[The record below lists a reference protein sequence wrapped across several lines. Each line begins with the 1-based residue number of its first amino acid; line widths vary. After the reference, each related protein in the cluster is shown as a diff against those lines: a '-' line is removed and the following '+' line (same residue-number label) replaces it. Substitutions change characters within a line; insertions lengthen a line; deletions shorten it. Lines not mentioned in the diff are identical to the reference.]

1 MLPLFPLQGLPVPG
15 GLPGLLSALIIV
27 GIVLVVGRMLLSV
40 AFRIVVVAAVIV
52 GLLWLFGALSLLEG
66 VLPFV

>member
-15 GLPGLLSALIIV
+15 GLPGLLSALIII

-40 AFRIVVVAAVIV
+40 AFRIVVVAAVII